1 METII
6 KSHQIDITSL
16 PQLQAVV
23 SQLSYD
29 DYIALLLLLLGA
41 VGYLTHGH
49 LWAKPDPYLYKLY
62 ERPQQKFGPVVKNE
76 TSRDIARQLA
86 QQTKDIVIFWGSQ
99 SGTAEGLAHRLA
111 RDCAGRFGLRP
122 IVADLSDYD
131 HDTISH
137 IPQDKIVLFLVSTY
151 GEGDPSD
158 NTADFLSWLQNRVVK
173 LSNLRYAAFG
183 LGNSNYVYY
192 NKVVDDVVQRLECL
206 AAESLLPVG
215 KADDAH
221 SGTEE
226 DFASWRDDLFAM
238 FHRKLKLEEQIP
250 EYIPSIQVT
259 EVSKSTDSLPQ
270 IGEPKALKLSRKAAR
285 DYSAIKQLPLKEVKT
300 VTAAVNAGRSCLHL
314 EIDIRGHPQIKYKTG
329 DHLAVWPTNA
339 ANEVERII
347 QVLGLTDKQE
357 NQIVVAGANPDDEV
371 KIPKHST
378 ISALFRH
385 YLEISAPVSR
395 DTVTALSQFAPSEA
409 TRLFLEGLSTK
420 SRFSTFTARNHV
432 TFGRLLES
440 SLIHDPSVSWSHLPL
455 AFIIE
460 SLRPMTPRYY
470 SISSSSMTSPRQM
483 AITVAVSP
491 TELPENPAVMIPGLT
506 TSYLSSLDLTTA
518 PQIYAH
524 VRRSTFKMPFLH
536 KTPIILVAAG
546 TGIAPFRGFL
556 QERAQM
562 AQISN
567 QEIGPVLL
575 LFGCRNPDQ
584 DYLYKE
590 EIRNLQNGPLMGKLE
605 VITAFSRVVGQ
616 PKCYVQDRLL
626 EPSIKEKVVRLL
638 CQEEGNLYFCGSTTM
653 AKTAGRTLV
662 DAVREYQNMG
672 EADAKDWM
680 DTMKRSKRW
689 QEDVWG

>member
-1 METII
+1 MDKII
-6 KSHQIDITSL
+6 DSRQIDIIL
-16 PQLQAVV
+16 IPHLQTIV
-23 SQLSYD
+23 SKLSYD
-29 DYIALLLLLLGA
+29 DYVALLLLLLGA
-41 VGYLTHGH
+41 IGYLTHGY

-62 ERPQQKFGPVVKNE
+62 ERPQEKFGTVVKDE
-76 TSRDIARQLA
+76 GSRDIARQLV
-86 QQTKDIVIFWGSQ
+86 QQAKDIVIFWGSQ

-111 RDCAGRFGLRP
+111 RDCAGRFGLKP

-131 HDTISH
+131 YDTISY
-137 IPQDKIVLFLVSTY
+137 ITQDKIVLFLVSTY

-158 NTADFLSWLQNRVVK
+158 NTADFLSWLQNRVDK
-173 LSNLRYAAFG
+173 LSNIRYAAFG

-192 NKVVDDVVQRLECL
+192 NKVVDDVVQRLELL

-215 KADDAH
+215 KADDAN

-238 FHRKLKLEEQIP
+238 FHHKLKLEEQIP
-250 EYIPSIQVT
+250 EYVPSILVT
-259 EVSKSTDSLPQ
+259 EVPEPTDSRPET
-270 IGEPKALKLSRKAAR
+270 GEPKALKLSRKAAR
-285 DYSAIKQLPLKEVKT
+285 DYSAIKQLPLREART
-300 VTAAVNAGRSCLHL
+300 VTAVTNAGRSCLHL

-339 ANEVERII
+339 ENEVERII
-347 QVLGLTDKQE
+347 KVLGLVTKQE
-357 NQIVVAGANPDDEV
+357 NKLAIAGANGDDEV
-371 KIPKHST
+371 KIPKCST

-385 YLEISAPVSR
+385 YLEIAAPVSR
-395 DTVTALSQFAPSEA
+395 DTVTALSRFAPSPA
-409 TRLFLEGLSTK
+409 IRSLLEDLSTK
-420 SRFSTFTARNHV
+420 SQFSTFTARNHV
-432 TFGRLLES
+432 TFGRLLEHTLLHDS
-440 SLIHDPSVSWSHLPL
+440 SASWSHLPL
-455 AFIIE
+455 AFVIE
-460 SLRPMTPRYY
+460 SLRPMVPRYY

-483 AITVAVSP
+483 AITVAVSSA
-491 TELPENPAVMIPGLT
+491 ELPDNPAVAIPGLT
-506 TSYLSSLDLTTA
+506 TSYLSSLDLTTS

-536 KTPIILVAAG
+536 KTPIVLVAAG

-567 QEIGPVLL
+567 QEIGRVLL
-575 LFGCRNPDQ
+575 VFGCRNPDQ

-590 EIRNLQNGPLMGKLE
+590 EIENLQNGPLKGKLE

-616 PKCYVQDRLL
+616 PKCYVQDRLA
-626 EPSIKEKVVRLL
+626 ESSVKEKVVKLL

-662 DAVREYQNMG
+662 DSIREYQNIG
-672 EADAKDWM
+672 EADGKAWM